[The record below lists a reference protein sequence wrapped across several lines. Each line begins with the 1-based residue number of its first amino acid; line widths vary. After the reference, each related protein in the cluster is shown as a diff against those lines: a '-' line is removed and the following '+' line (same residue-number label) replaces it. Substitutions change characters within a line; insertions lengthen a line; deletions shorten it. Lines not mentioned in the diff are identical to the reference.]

1 MKKKE
6 QGLVDSLSEVTLS
19 LDRVTRVVK
28 GGRRFRFRA
37 TVIVGDGKGGVG
49 LGIAKGG
56 DVALAISKAVNKA
69 KKNMITVPINRTTIA
84 FTVTGKQDGSK
95 ILLKPAVEGTG
106 LKAGMTTRA
115 ILEVAGISDVIS
127 KSFGSTNK
135 INLAYATINALNE
148 TIGTDLIT
156 ETKEEAKSEI
166 ELVSK
171 DDKDLVKDNLDKD
184 SLEEE
189 VSK

>member
-1 MKKKE
+1 VRKRE
-6 QGLVDSLSEVTLS
+6 QSAIDALSEVTLS

-69 KKNMITVPINRTTIA
+69 KKNMIIVPINRTTIA
-84 FTVTGKQDGSK
+84 FTVTGRQDGSK
-95 ILLKPAVEGTG
+95 ILMKPAVEGTG
-106 LKAGMTTRA
+106 LKAGTTTRT

-135 INLAYATINALNE
+135 INLAYATIKALAE
-148 TIGTDLIT
+148 TIEDDKKIDTAT
-156 ETKEEAKSEI
+156 EDIKQPEQVDPESTQEEAT
-166 ELVSK
+166 SK
-171 DDKDLVKDNLDKD
+171 E
-184 SLEEE
+184 SLKE
-189 VSK
+189 VNE